1 MRISDWSSDV
11 CSSDLFGWPEDVL
24 NKAADAVRH
33 GWNQYPSMSGL
44 PELREAV
51 AVHYA
56 RFQRLDLKPEEVT
69 VTSGATEALAAAILG
84 LVTPG
89 AAVVLFE
96 LAYEAYLPLIR
107 QAGRLAKAVKTP
119 SRKDV
124 VEGKQ

>member
-1 MRISDWSSDV
+1 MSGLSLELDAVNLGQGFPD
-11 CSSDLFGWPEDVL
+11 FGWPEDVL

-69 VTSGATEALAAAILG
+69 VTSGATEAQIGRAHVWTPVTNAHHVCRIL
-84 LVTPG
+84 LVNKNKVQNLHT
-89 AAVVLFE
+89 F
-96 LAYEAYLPLIR
+96 
-107 QAGRLAKAVKTP
+107 T
-119 SRKDV
+119 
-124 VEGKQ
+124 